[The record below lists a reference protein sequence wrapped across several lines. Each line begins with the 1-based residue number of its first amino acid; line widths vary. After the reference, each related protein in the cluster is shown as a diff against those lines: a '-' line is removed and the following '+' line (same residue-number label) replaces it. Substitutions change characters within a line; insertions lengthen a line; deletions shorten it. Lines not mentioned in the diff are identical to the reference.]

1 MGVVSMLIIFII
13 SLLVGGLGIYIGART
28 ILGHTTSYTHAI
40 VTALIGAIVW
50 GIVSFF
56 VGWIPIV
63 GALLALIAWVGVINW
78 RYPGG
83 WGNAIVIGLI
93 AWVASAVVLYLL
105 TLLNVVAPRALGV
118 PGA

>member
-1 MGVVSMLIIFII
+1 MGIVSTTIIFVI
-13 SLLVGGLGIYIGART
+13 SLLVGGLGIYVGARM
-28 ILGHTTSYTHAI
+28 ILGRSTSYLHAV

-50 GIVSFF
+50 GIVSLF
-56 VGWIPIV
+56 VGWIPIL

-93 AWVASAVVLYLL
+93 AWIASGVVLWLL
-105 TLLNVVAPRALGV
+105 ALLNIVSAGALGV
-118 PGA
+118 SGA